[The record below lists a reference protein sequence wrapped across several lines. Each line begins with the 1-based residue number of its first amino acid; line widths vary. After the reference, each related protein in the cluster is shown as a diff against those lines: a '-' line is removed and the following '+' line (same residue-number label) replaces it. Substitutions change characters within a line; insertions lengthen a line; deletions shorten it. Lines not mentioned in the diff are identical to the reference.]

1 MQAGQLTWLSAA
13 ASLETHDSPGIKE
26 GTLQD
31 PHLADTCP
39 TPGSPCGASVEPHVE
54 PHGGPRSPRGTISK
68 PEAL

>member
-39 TPGSPCGASVEPHVE
+39 TPGDPSASVE